1 MTWTNAEKG
10 PISWLRRWPSIAA
23 LVLLAAAGWVLV
35 ALAQSGRF
43 AWWPTALILLT
54 PALVAGAVAL
64 WQATWFDRLTVL
76 VLIIVAAVLYTPPS
90 QHIALSGDAAIYP
103 NEAAFIARTGGVSAI
118 YEPFTGLSPAAR
130 DLFYIG
136 SDEQFDG
143 KFSVQAY
150 EGLLYGG
157 YYVTDAEQARIH
169 TSRMPLTEVWAAWLT
184 ALFGL
189 DAAFFL
195 NAIAAVLALVLLYAI
210 GVQISGRGL
219 ALWSALLLAV
229 SYPQVH
235 FSRAPYAEIVG
246 QVWMLAGLL
255 LAVLW
260 LRQRQAWQV
269 VLALLFWVTTWSARV
284 DGLLLLGA
292 ASLLLVVAAHDRD
305 RASLRAGLLALPAI
319 FLLGWLGNNPPYV
332 GATVELFGN
341 LFLLFIPAMVVLL
354 VGLPLALLLAW
365 RWGQTF
371 TSTVWPRVAQ
381 PVRVVI
387 FAVCAFVVLWATLP
401 NPLRE
406 AGVTRR
412 YQEIIWFSSAYVTPL
427 FYWLALAGVGV
438 ILWQRADR
446 ARLFILATFLGLA
459 AIFFYRYSSAPVYPV
474 SLRRLIADVYP
485 LMALLAGAAL
495 AAIPWRDNW
504 RFVRIAVAVVAVLW
518 IGWLALPV
526 IEQHEAADDVAFVN
540 QLHAALPMNGV
551 FLFER
556 QDGDSWVGWLA
567 APLYSIYN
575 DWALLLENDEPDA
588 AALSAAVGEFEAA
601 GRTVYVIS
609 QHDPLPEPLLPP
621 GYSAQKVNQLAW
633 RSSLIGQTRDPVYPP
648 PYWEFEHALNVYE
661 LTRSP

>member
-229 SYPQVH
+229 SYP
-235 FSRAPYAEIVG
+235 
-246 QVWMLAGLL
+246 AGAFQPRPLCG
-255 LAVLW
+255 
-260 LRQRQAWQV
+260 
-269 VLALLFWVTTWSARV
+269 
-284 DGLLLLGA
+284 DC
-292 ASLLLVVAAHDRD
+292 
-305 RASLRAGLLALPAI
+305 RAG
-319 FLLGWLGNNPPYV
+319 V
-332 GATVELFGN
+332 DVS
-341 LFLLFIPAMVVLL
+341 
-354 VGLPLALLLAW
+354 
-365 RWGQTF
+365 R
-371 TSTVWPRVAQ
+371 SVAG
-381 PVRVVI
+381 R
-387 FAVCAFVVLWATLP
+387 
-401 NPLRE
+401 
-406 AGVTRR
+406 
-412 YQEIIWFSSAYVTPL
+412 
-427 FYWLALAGVGV
+427 
-438 ILWQRADR
+438 
-446 ARLFILATFLGLA
+446 
-459 AIFFYRYSSAPVYPV
+459 
-474 SLRRLIADVYP
+474 
-485 LMALLAGAAL
+485 AL
-495 AAIPWRDNW
+495 AAPTSGMASGAGAPLLGDNLVGARRW
-504 RFVRIAVAVVAVLW
+504 AVAV
-518 IGWLALPV
+518 GCC
-526 IEQHEAADDVAFVN
+526 Q
-540 QLHAALPMNGV
+540 
-551 FLFER
+551 
-556 QDGDSWVGWLA
+556 
-567 APLYSIYN
+567 
-575 DWALLLENDEPDA
+575 
-588 AALSAAVGEFEAA
+588 SAAGG
-601 GRTVYVIS
+601 GR
-609 QHDPLPEPLLPP
+609 
-621 GYSAQKVNQLAW
+621 A
-633 RSSLIGQTRDPVYPP
+633 
-648 PYWEFEHALNVYE
+648 
-661 LTRSP
+661 